1 MSLMQ
6 GRREVWKDHQYLE
19 KRGSRQSQPCQPPK
33 GTLPCC
39 PVQEEAFL
47 GSWCAGRTHCLVT
60 WRSISPALPVSPY
73 VSDRRLGWWQVIGT
87 VG

>member
-60 WRSISPALPVSPY
+60 WRPG
-73 VSDRRLGWWQVIGT
+73 RQH
-87 VG
+87 